1 MAAATPAGHHILQSA
16 SRTSRPPSFLAIMGA
31 LCITCRPPMRIL
43 LLLAVLALALLPA
56 TSIAVELQDGDLL
69 FVTAARTGLSG
80 AIDDATAKQ
89 DAPSFDH
96 VALLAHDATGQV
108 LLHADEQGS
117 RQQPLQAFVEDANA
131 KHRQIHVY
139 RLTEEQRSAIP
150 GAIAQA
156 RRMLGK
162 PYNQTYVQDDNS
174 YYCSDF
180 IERAFRAHQVFALQ
194 PMNFRNPQT
203 GQVSP
208 YWTDFYR
215 SKGMAVPQ
223 GLPGT
228 NPNDMAKSAALRVV
242 GRLH

>member
-1 MAAATPAGHHILQSA
+1 
-16 SRTSRPPSFLAIMGA
+16 
-31 LCITCRPPMRIL
+31 MRIL

-56 TSIAVELQDGDLL
+56 TSIAVQLQDGDLL

-96 VALLAHDATGQV
+96 VALLAHDGTEQV

-117 RQQPLQAFVEDANA
+117 RQQPLQAFVEDANTR
-131 KHRQIHVY
+131 HRQIHVY

-180 IERAFRAHQVFALQ
+180 IERAFRAHHVFALQ

>member
-1 MAAATPAGHHILQSA
+1 
-16 SRTSRPPSFLAIMGA
+16 
-31 LCITCRPPMRIL
+31 MRIV

-56 TSIAVELQDGDLL
+56 TSIAVQLQDGDLL

-96 VALLAHDATGQV
+96 VALLAHDGTEQV

-117 RQQPLQAFVEDANA
+117 RQQPLQAFVEDANTR
-131 KHRQIHVY
+131 HRQIHVY